1 VTGWRWPATAI
12 TAALVTTGLMT
23 TVLAGCGSTHASG
36 TGQPA
41 TPAIPSLAT
50 SAGYPD
56 GTYAVLV
63 MGGSAATHNDF
74 WQVFVRP
81 TGKQAT
87 WRLATPVGVADNG
100 GIAVAA
106 TGGPS
111 LVAALLPSQ
120 DLHFSPLSRTTDNGA
135 KWTADGLLNTPLAAT
150 PSALAATP
158 SGGLIAL
165 TRSGAA
171 EVASHPGGAWAR
183 LATQRSVA
191 SSPAARG
198 CGLTSLTAAGY
209 TASGIALLAGTCT
222 RGGHAGIFARG
233 SGGGWAASGPALPA
247 ALAGG
252 PVAVLQLARSG
263 TAEVA
268 LLQAGTGRA
277 ASLLGAW
284 SADNGGSW
292 RLSAPY
298 PLAGA
303 QPRSAGVAGQ
313 ALGVLLRNA
322 DRTTGRAIT
331 VTGPGAAW
339 QALPALPAGTAALP
353 AGAVT
358 LAAGPAGGF
367 QLLSGRLSQLSV
379 WAAGPSGWSRSQVIK
394 VSIPYGSSG

>member
-1 VTGWRWPATAI
+1 VTTWRWPAAAI
-12 TAALVTTGLMT
+12 TAALVTAG
-23 TVLAGCGSTHASG
+23 LAGCGSTHASG
-36 TGQPA
+36 TGRSA

-63 MGGSAATHNDF
+63 MGGSAATHNNF
-74 WQVFVRP
+74 WEVFVRP
-81 TGKQAT
+81 SGKQAT

-106 TGGPS
+106 TGGSS

-120 DLHFSPLSRTTDNGA
+120 DLRFSPLSRTTDNGTT
-135 KWTADGLLNTPLAAT
+135 WTADGLLDTPLAAT
-150 PSALAATP
+150 PSAFAAAP

-165 TRSGAA
+165 TKSGAA
-171 EVASHPGGAWAR
+171 EVASHAGGAWAR
-183 LATQRSVA
+183 LATERSLA
-191 SSPAARG
+191 SSMAARG
-198 CGLTSLTAAGY
+198 CGLTSLSAAGY
-209 TASGIALLAGTCT
+209 TASGAALLAGTCT
-222 RGGHAGIFARG
+222 GGGRAGIFAH
-233 SGGGWAASGPALPA
+233 SAGGGWAATGPALPA
-247 ALAGG
+247 ALARR

-268 LLQAGTGRA
+268 LLQAGTGRT

-284 SADNGGSW
+284 STDNGGSW

-303 QPRSAGVAGQ
+303 QPRSAAVAGQ
-313 ALGVLLRNA
+313 ALAVLLRSA
-322 DRTTGRAIT
+322 DGTTGRAVT
-331 VTGPGAAW
+331 VTGPDASW
-339 QALPALPAGTAALP
+339 QGLPALPAGTAALP

-367 QLLSGRLSQLSV
+367 QLLTARLSKMSV
-379 WAAGPSGWSRSQVIK
+379 WAAGPAGWTRSQVIK

>member
-1 VTGWRWPATAI
+1 VTGWRWPGTAI
-12 TAALVTTGLMT
+12 TAVLVTAG
-23 TVLAGCGSTHASG
+23 LAGCGSTHASG
-36 TGQPA
+36 TGPPA

-63 MGGSAATHNDF
+63 MGASAAAHNNF
-74 WQVFVRP
+74 WQVFDRP
-81 TGKQAT
+81 AGKQAT
-87 WRLATPVGVADNG
+87 WRLATPVGVASNG

-106 TGGPS
+106 TGGAS

-135 KWTADGLLNTPLAAT
+135 KWTADGLLDTPLAAT
-150 PSALAATP
+150 PSALAAAP

-165 TRSGAA
+165 TRSGVA
-171 EVASHPGGAWAR
+171 EVASHAGGAWVR
-183 LATQRSVA
+183 LATERSLA

-209 TASGIALLAGTCT
+209 TASGAALLAGTCS
-222 RGGHAGIFARG
+222 RGGHAGIFARAA
-233 SGGGWAASGPALPA
+233 GGGWAATGPTLPA
-247 ALAGG
+247 ALAGR
-252 PVAVLQLARSG
+252 PVAVLQLARTGS
-263 TAEVA
+263 AEVA
-268 LLQAGTGRA
+268 LLQAGTGRT

-284 SADNGGSW
+284 STDNGGSW

-303 QPRSAGVAGQ
+303 QPRSAAVAGQ
-313 ALGVLLRNA
+313 ALGVLLGNA
-322 DRTTGRAIT
+322 DGTTAHGTKVSAIT

-339 QALPALPAGTAALP
+339 QALPTLPAGTAALP

-367 QLLSGRLSQLSV
+367 QLLSARLSRMSV
-379 WAAGPSGWSRSQVIK
+379 WAAGSSGWSRSQVIK

>member
-1 VTGWRWPATAI
+1 MTGWRRPATAV
-12 TAALVTTGLMT
+12 TAALAAAA
-23 TVLAGCGSTHASG
+23 LAGCGSTRAGG
-36 TGQPA
+36 TGQPPRPV
-41 TPAIPSLAT
+41 TLSLAT

-56 GTYAVLV
+56 GTWAALV
-63 MGGSAATHNDF
+63 MGGSATDFNNF

-81 TGKQAT
+81 AGAQAA
-87 WRLATPVGVADNG
+87 WRLATPVGVASNG

-120 DLHFSPLSRTTDNGA
+120 DLSFSPLSRSTDNGA
-135 KWTADGLLNTPLAAT
+135 KWTADGLLDTPLAAT
-150 PSALAATP
+150 PSALAAAP

-183 LATQRSVA
+183 LATERSVA
-191 SSPAARG
+191 SSPAARS

-209 TASGIALLAGTCT
+209 TASGAALLAGTCT
-222 RGGHAGIFARG
+222 RGGHAGIFARAA
-233 SGGGWAASGPALPA
+233 GGGWAATGPALPA
-247 ALAGG
+247 ALAGR
-252 PVAVLQLARSG
+252 PVAVLQLARTGS
-263 TAEVA
+263 AEVA
-268 LLQAGTGRA
+268 LLQAGAGRT

-284 SADNGGSW
+284 STDNGGSW

-303 QPRSAGVAGQ
+303 QPRSAAMAGQ
-313 ALGVLLRNA
+313 ALGVLLRGA
-322 DRTTGRAIT
+322 DGTTGRAVT

-339 QALPALPAGTAALP
+339 QALPALPAGTTALP

-367 QLLSGRLSQLSV
+367 ELLSARLSKMSV
-379 WAAGPSGWSRSQVIK
+379 WAASPGGWTRSQVIK

>member
-1 VTGWRWPATAI
+1 MTGWRWPGTAI
-12 TAALVTTGLMT
+12 TAALVTTALMT

-120 DLHFSPLSRTTDNGA
+120 DLHFSPLSRTSDNGA
-135 KWTADGLLNTPLAAT
+135 KWTADGLLDTPLAAT
-150 PSALAATP
+150 PSALAAAP

-183 LATQRSVA
+183 LATERSVA
-191 SSPAARG
+191 SSPAARS

-209 TASGIALLAGTCT
+209 TASGTALLAGSCS

-233 SGGGWAASGPALPA
+233 GRRRLGGRRAGPARRLS
-247 ALAGG
+247 GR
-252 PVAVLQLARSG
+252 PVDVLELARSG
-263 TAEVA
+263 DTEVA
-268 LLQAGTGRA
+268 LL
-277 ASLLGAW
+277 
-284 SADNGGSW
+284 
-292 RLSAPY
+292 
-298 PLAGA
+298 
-303 QPRSAGVAGQ
+303 
-313 ALGVLLRNA
+313 
-322 DRTTGRAIT
+322 
-331 VTGPGAAW
+331 
-339 QALPALPAGTAALP
+339 
-353 AGAVT
+353 
-358 LAAGPAGGF
+358 
-367 QLLSGRLSQLSV
+367 
-379 WAAGPSGWSRSQVIK
+379 
-394 VSIPYGSSG
+394 